1 MNDVK
6 KGSILNDIRIIKAL
20 MKMVKYKQ
28 EGNKIS
34 TNNKKVRQL
43 PAQEG
48 MLVFAFNAFFVKMFS
63 NYLDV
68 TL

>member
-1 MNDVK
+1 MKKKAKSNFALLYQQKEDFSMNDVK

-34 TNNKKVRQL
+34 TNNKKVR
-43 PAQEG
+43 
-48 MLVFAFNAFFVKMFS
+48 
-63 NYLDV
+63 
-68 TL
+68 